1 MDLSLVMPP
10 GAVVFAG
17 LRRQAVH
24 WAAFTWGAG
33 WQGERL
39 SPGDGQPES
48 ERLKA
53 ALQVGRVEP
62 QTKQLPAPLSVV
74 RRSSGTSQPHSFVWD
89 ECFGS
94 NLCPHAEGSWGGADG
109 ELSAEELGF
118 SFGSVHPMEFLEA
131 LKGQRKPSP

>member
-1 MDLSLVMPP
+1 M
-10 GAVVFAG
+10 
-17 LRRQAVH
+17 H

-39 SPGDGQPES
+39 SLGDGQSES

-74 RRSSGTSQPHSFVWD
+74 KRSSGTSQPHSFVWD
-89 ECFGS
+89 E
-94 NLCPHAEGSWGGADG
+94 
-109 ELSAEELGF
+109 
-118 SFGSVHPMEFLEA
+118 
-131 LKGQRKPSP
+131 